1 MARQDLSDRKVSSMS
16 VCGKMLRKGQT
27 ITVSESAIGE
37 RERKMERRKRIRI
50 IKSNKKGKV
59 QIRAL

>member
-1 MARQDLSDRKVSSMS
+1 MSSRELKARKAQSIS

-27 ITVSESAIGE
+27 ITVSESAIGD
-37 RERKMERRKRIRI
+37 RERKMESRGRIRI